1 MVNTVTRDARDVEV
15 VTIGDGQADRFD
27 LRIVQPEGI
36 ARNLGTWAAEVTR
49 DDFLMPQGVIGHAII
64 HSKVVVVDPFT
75 DPVVVTGSHNFSAS
89 ASRKNDENFLIIRGD
104 RELAERFAVNI
115 MSTYQ
120 HYRWRAYLLRSQQAG
135 RSPWSFLV
143 DADGW
148 QRRLET
154 DARAMRFWL
163 RS

>member
-1 MVNTVTRDARDVEV
+1 M
-15 VTIGDGQADRFD
+15 
-27 LRIVQPEGI
+27 
-36 ARNLGTWAAEVTR
+36 
-49 DDFLMPQGVIGHAII
+49 
-64 HSKVVVVDPFT
+64 DPFT